1 MMKKSFLEK
10 IKRSLI
16 EQKTEL
22 QSKSYHKDDI
32 DIDGDEVDEIQGGLI
47 ALVNNKLSTRDLE
60 KLRKIENALQKIDNK
75 SFGICEECEEQI
87 AEKRL
92 EINPYFS
99 TCIACAERI
108 EFEDKQRKR
117 I

>member
-1 MMKKSFLEK
+1 MKKSFIEK
-10 IKRSLI
+10 IKRSLL
-16 EQKTEL
+16 EQKSEL
-22 QSKSYHKDDI
+22 KSKSYHQNDI
-32 DIDGDEVDEIQGGLI
+32 DLDGDEVDEIQGVLI

-60 KLRKIENALQKIDNK
+60 KIRKIDNALHKIENK
-75 SFGICEECEEQI
+75 SFGICEECEESI

-99 TCIACAERI
+99 TCISCAERI

-117 I
+117 L